1 MGNAKQSNQT
11 LIMIF
16 LQFCG
21 HNPDCFNILI
31 EMVNHKSQHRLQK
44 LAIEVEV
51 TMVLSPGSG
60 LGCFRCEPKTESSSS
75 LIPFITQRA
84 LPTTNLATN

>member
-11 LIMIF
+11 LIIIF

-44 LAIEVEV
+44 LAIEVDLDASDV
-51 TMVLSPGSG
+51 NQKQSRLH
-60 LGCFRCEPKTESSSS
+60 L
-75 LIPFITQRA
+75 
-84 LPTTNLATN
+84 